1 MNNSI
6 TSTNSIIVPLQAPAC
21 SRRDEP
27 LRCSSANQGNLG
39 AVPVTTAHTTLQS
52 SFLQFWPHL
61 MLQLDGSRGEGG
73 GQILR
78 TSLALA
84 MIAGKSFQIRQ
95 IRAGR
100 AKPGLMRQ
108 HLTAVKAAARVC
120 GADMDGAELKSQRL
134 TFRPGA
140 IQAGDYRFDI
150 GTAGSATLVLQTV
163 LPALMTADQPSRLT
177 LCGGTHNIHAPPYDF
192 LAKAFLPLLK
202 RFGPQV
208 TATLIRPGF
217 FPAGGGEVAIDIRPV
232 SSLEPLKLV
241 DGGQVVRRHATAIV
255 SRLPRHI
262 AEREV
267 ATVRRKLDLSER
279 ETSVVE
285 VESHGPG
292 NVVVIEIEREKITE
306 VFTGFG
312 QRGVK
317 AEKVAAGAAREAR
330 HYLDADVPVGEHL
343 ADQLLLPM
351 ALAGSGR
358 YRTTKPTPHTATN
371 VDTIREFLD
380 VVIQTDEV
388 SERQFEITVRS
399 T

>member
-1 MNNSI
+1 
-6 TSTNSIIVPLQAPAC
+6 
-21 SRRDEP
+21 
-27 LRCSSANQGNLG
+27 
-39 AVPVTTAHTTLQS
+39 
-52 SFLQFWPHL
+52 

-84 MIAGKSFQIRQ
+84 MITGKSFQIRQ

-108 HLTAVKAAARVC
+108 HLTAVNAAAKICDAKV
-120 GADMDGAELKSQRL
+120 DGAELRSQQL
-134 TFRPGA
+134 TFKPGT
-140 IQAGDYRFDI
+140 ILPGDYRFDI

-163 LPALMTADQPSRLT
+163 LPALMVADGPSELT

-192 LAKAFLPLLK
+192 LAKAFLPLLA
-202 RFGPQV
+202 RMGPQV

-217 FPAGGGEVAIDIRPV
+217 FPAGGGQVVVDIQPTQTLRP
-232 SSLEPLKLV
+232 LELL
-241 DGGQVVRRHATAIV
+241 DGGRLVRRHATATV

-262 AEREV
+262 AEREL
-267 ATVRRKLDLSER
+267 ATIRRKLDLSER
-279 ETSVVE
+279 ELTVNE
-285 VESHGPG
+285 VESPGPG
-292 NVVVIEIEREKITE
+292 NVVVVEIEREHITE

-317 AEKVAAGAAREAR
+317 AEKVAAAVARETK
-330 HYLDADVPVGEHL
+330 HYLDAKAPVGEHL

-351 ALAGSGR
+351 AIAGHGC
-358 YRTTKPTPHTATN
+358 YQTTEPTLHTTTN

-380 VVIQTDEV
+380 VEIEIRKTETKAVEIQVGRVNAT
-388 SERQFEITVRS
+388 
-399 T
+399 